1 MQGNIVGMNTG
12 RDMCQTQLQALIW
25 QKPCSR
31 VDAVWVLQ
39 EETAPAP
46 AQSFCFVLV
55 SIPCPWTECG
65 CGIAAGTASEL
76 GTTGPRAGHHWAQS
90 WAMFTPRTG
99 SEELDRRG
107 MYVCACAA
115 LLHTHSKCC
124 FPRANKLNL
133 AAEGRWC
140 LRSLHQA
147 EK

>member
-25 QKPCSR
+25 QKPCLR
-31 VDAVWVLQ
+31 VDAVWVLR

-55 SIPCPWTECG
+55 SIPCPRTECG
-65 CGIAAGTASEL
+65 CDIPAGTASEL
-76 GTTGPRAGHHWAQS
+76 GTTEPRAGQCSHLAPAARNLTEGVCTYVHVLLCCIRTQS
-90 WAMFTPRTG
+90 
-99 SEELDRRG
+99 
-107 MYVCACAA
+107 
-115 LLHTHSKCC
+115 
-124 FPRANKLNL
+124 ANKLNL